1 MESRLVKLKGDFN
14 NIITIRNSVKNV
26 FDILQIRIDKLRAFY
41 TEFIKNRQTEMC
53 VFGLDSFHFQSKLI
67 DI

>member
-1 MESRLVKLKGDFN
+1 MENRISKLKTDFN
-14 NIITIRNSVKNV
+14 NLIIIRNNVKVV
-26 FDILQIRIDKLRAFY
+26 FDILQTRINKLKQFY
-41 TEFIKNRQTEMC
+41 SDFIKNNKNKLF